1 MTTILKTV
9 IISVRFQSLT
19 LFIMNMNEKDF
30 NISILADIYG
40 AFLTERQLEIIRD
53 YYDFDSSL
61 AELSEKYGIARQS
74 AKDSINSAKKTL
86 IDFEQKLKL
95 AEKFKEINELADKLL
110 KSGLDNQKTEII
122 RKIKSCID

>member
-1 MTTILKTV
+1 
-9 IISVRFQSLT
+9 
-19 LFIMNMNEKDF
+19 MNMNEKDF